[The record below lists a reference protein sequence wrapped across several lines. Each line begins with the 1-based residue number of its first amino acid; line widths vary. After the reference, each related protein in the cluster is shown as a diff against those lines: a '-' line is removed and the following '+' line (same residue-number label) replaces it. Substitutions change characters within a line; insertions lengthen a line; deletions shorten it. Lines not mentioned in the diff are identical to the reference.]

1 MKGQESC
8 GFRHLLNVNGKR
20 KGDMEGGIQYCRGKC
35 RLWKGWNF
43 QGHGLLESEI

>member
-20 KGDMEGGIQYCRGKC
+20 KGDMEGGLSIVGGNVDSGRDGTF
-35 RLWKGWNF
+35 RDMGF
-43 QGHGLLESEI
+43 